1 MLLASINKDLL
12 RIHHI
17 NASSTHALISQPSIL
32 YLRHMQRIGK
42 ITGTHGLKG
51 EVSFSH
57 QLKRGCS
64 FDQWDCLMVEINPES
79 YIPFFIEEIRRIS
92 DDECICKLEELNSRD
107 EAKAI
112 SQCNIYTSINYQI
125 ENRTIDN
132 IRDWIGFEVIDHGK
146 KLGTIHDA
154 IDSKWNQMFVMN
166 YNGKE
171 VLIPSQ
177 PAFIESI
184 NAKERIIY
192 MTLPEGLL
200 EL

>member
-1 MLLASINKDLL
+1 M
-12 RIHHI
+12 
-17 NASSTHALISQPSIL
+17 
-32 YLRHMQRIGK
+32 
-42 ITGTHGLKG
+42 
-51 EVSFSH
+51 
-57 QLKRGCS
+57 
-64 FDQWDCLMVEINPES
+64 
-79 YIPFFIEEIRRIS
+79 
-92 DDECICKLEELNSRD
+92 
-107 EAKAI
+107 
-112 SQCNIYTSINYQI
+112 NYQI

-146 KLGTIHDA
+146 KLGIIHDA